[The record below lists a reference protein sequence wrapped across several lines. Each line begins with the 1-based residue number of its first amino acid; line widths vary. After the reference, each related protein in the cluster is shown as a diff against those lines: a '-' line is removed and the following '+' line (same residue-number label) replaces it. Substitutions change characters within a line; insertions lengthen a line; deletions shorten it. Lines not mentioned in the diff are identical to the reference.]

1 MNLAVEVNNL
11 QVAYERNVVLD
22 NVSWQVK
29 RGTLAGIIG
38 PNGGGKST
46 FLKSLL
52 GMVPITKGTV
62 RVLDQSSR
70 LARPQVAYLPQRE
83 EVDWNFPI
91 TCFDVVLQGRLVH
104 LKWWQKPSTADYEKA
119 RDSLALVGMV
129 DYASRAIGALSG
141 GQKQRVFIARAL
153 AQEAKLIIMDEPATG
168 LDAVAQHELLDLFQ
182 QLKKEGHT
190 VIVTTHDLNCI
201 AEGFDTVLGLNRQ
214 VILSGIPSEVMN
226 ADILTELFARH
237 FPVIKSTGEVTVH
250 D

>member
-1 MNLAVEVNNL
+1 M
-11 QVAYERNVVLD
+11 
-22 NVSWQVK
+22 
-29 RGTLAGIIG
+29 
-38 PNGGGKST
+38 
-46 FLKSLL
+46 
-52 GMVPITKGTV
+52 
-62 RVLDQSSR
+62 
-70 LARPQVAYLPQRE
+70 
-83 EVDWNFPI
+83 DWNFPI

-168 LDAVAQHELLDLFQ
+168 LDAVAQHELLELFQ